1 MTIPLRAW
9 MTPILRQCPR
19 NVNPVL
25 AASSDLPPHQQATM
39 LHFPTRQQDALH
51 IPLTGH
57 VDIVGAEAYLN
68 ATPELLSLAG
78 NRLRHRYWK
87 TVSEDGNS

>member
-1 MTIPLRAW
+1 
-9 MTPILRQCPR
+9 
-19 NVNPVL
+19 
-25 AASSDLPPHQQATM
+25 
-39 LHFPTRQQDALH
+39 
-51 IPLTGH
+51 
-57 VDIVGAEAYLN
+57 VDIVGTEAYLN